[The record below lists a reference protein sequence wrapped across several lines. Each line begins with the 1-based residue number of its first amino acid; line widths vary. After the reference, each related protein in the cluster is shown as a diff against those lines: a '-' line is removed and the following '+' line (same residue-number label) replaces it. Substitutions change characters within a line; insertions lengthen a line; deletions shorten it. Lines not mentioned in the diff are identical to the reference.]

1 MKRSQRSPVLD
12 KDDII
17 ETTSAGLFQDAK
29 DCFYAYGLLKETG
42 RRKLRLFKIR
52 YYLLGHSLELIFKSF
67 LLKYGIE
74 LEYLKGKKVGH
85 DIIKCLNLA
94 NEKGFN
100 VINKRERKTIEQLN
114 FYYKDKQFEYSKNGI
129 INLPPL
135 RAIENIV
142 SKLLNKVKQKIEDG
156 FCRGVFEKPCSL

>member
-1 MKRSQRSPVLD
+1 M
-12 KDDII
+12 
-17 ETTSAGLFQDAK
+17 
-29 DCFYAYGLLKETG
+29 LKEADC
-42 RRKLRLFKIR
+42 RELRLFKIR
-52 YYLLGHSLELIFKSF
+52 YYLLGHALELIFKSF
-67 LLKYGIE
+67 LLTHGIK

-129 INLPPL
+129 INLPSL
-135 RAIENIV
+135 RTIENLV
-142 SKLLNKVKQKIEDG
+142 SKLLNKVIE
-156 FCRGVFEKPCSL
+156 R